1 MLKNGAW
8 EKLEMAAIDQLDL
21 AKAKSPKG
29 YFYLG
34 VALFKMKYY

>member
-29 YFYLG
+29 YFFLG